1 MLDDRYLVRIQ
12 GRRLCWRI
20 AFGDRCENQSYKYRA
35 HHRRGQLEHWALHEV
50 MLELTRSHSHAKAVI
65 KSKASRDAPGVGEQR
80 HHKLRS
86 KRPQGPACSSK
97 QSATAASFEVSDKA
111 QWGRAR
117 RGCGL
122 GRPHG
127 RSLRRARTF
136 VRSSNPIYL
145 LSCPPDIVF

>member
-1 MLDDRYLVRIQ
+1 
-12 GRRLCWRI
+12 
-20 AFGDRCENQSYKYRA
+20 
-35 HHRRGQLEHWALHEV
+35 

-145 LSCPPDIVF
+145 LSCPPDIVLVAALATGSGPGKPAGPQRGGCE